1 MSRHQKAINRY
12 IAIVFSI
19 PLTLVAIMF
28 LWVNPFTQPYLFW
41 TTPIVLYNFL
51 TFLLIGLVAILFEM
65 PFTQPDLIASK
76 PAGRFGTGLVAGIGI
91 IAFVFAGLIIS
102 GIYNVSTDGTIVKT
116 LLAFVYLPI
125 AVGMFSLELFDVV
138 VRQRRFAVHK
148 YAGA

>member
-1 MSRHQKAINRY
+1 
-12 IAIVFSI
+12 
-19 PLTLVAIMF
+19 MF

-102 GIYNVSTDGTIVKT
+102 GVYNVSMDGTIVKT